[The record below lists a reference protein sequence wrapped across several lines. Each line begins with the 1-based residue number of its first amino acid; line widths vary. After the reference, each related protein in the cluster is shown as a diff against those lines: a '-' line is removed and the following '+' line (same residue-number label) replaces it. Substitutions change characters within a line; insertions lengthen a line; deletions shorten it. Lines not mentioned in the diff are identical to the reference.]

1 MTAVLRR
8 KLYAKRRVFF
18 IFAHS
23 NKVDYIH
30 LGCFIENYQI
40 DILGMKRGFLLRT
53 GLVLL
58 SAWMAVGTAAF
69 AQETHQVLKVTLD
82 DAIKVALSD
91 NPTIKVAEQQIEIKK
106 VSKDEAWQALLPSV
120 DFNGT
125 VQYTVLAAVMKLNG
139 MEFKM
144 GQDNTSTWNGQFQ
157 ISLPV
162 FAPTVYATMN
172 LTKTDLDNAVEQSRS
187 SKLDLVNQVTKAYY
201 QVILA
206 QDSYDVLCRSYE
218 QAEKNYNVVKSLYE
232 LGGTS
237 EYDKIS
243 AEVQLRSLNPSVI
256 QTRNAVTMAKL
267 QLMVLMGVDP
277 ETEIEIEGSL
287 EDYENQLYNEALGAG
302 GYSLANN
309 TNMRQLKLSEKMLNQ
324 NLHMQKMNFLPTLA
338 LSGTYAFQSLYNDNW
353 NVFDYT
359 WAKSSSLV
367 LSFSVP
373 IFRMSNF
380 TKLRSTKLQ
389 ISQLSENMDYTEKQ
403 LNMQVRSYVDNMKAN
418 AEQVASN
425 REAIEQAEKGREIA
439 SKRYEIGKGT
449 ILELNNSE
457 VSLTQ
462 AKLTYS
468 QSIYNYLAAKAD
480 LDKVLGNEEKIRGNK

>member
-1 MTAVLRR
+1 
-8 KLYAKRRVFF
+8 
-18 IFAHS
+18 
-23 NKVDYIH
+23 
-30 LGCFIENYQI
+30 
-40 DILGMKRGFLLRT
+40 MKRGFIVKA
-53 GLVLL
+53 GLMFV
-58 SAWMAVGTAAF
+58 SVWMAVGTAVMAQDLGPSGAF
-69 AQETHQVLKVTLD
+69 KVTLD
-82 DAIKVALSD
+82 DAIRVALTD
-91 NPTIKVAEQQIEIKK
+91 NPTIKVAEQQIEVKK
-106 VSKDEAWQALLPSV
+106 ISKDEAWQALLPSV
-120 DFNGT
+120 DFSGT
-125 VQYTVLAAVMKLNG
+125 IQYTVLAAVMKLNG

-157 ISLPV
+157 VSLPV

-206 QDSYDVLCRSYE
+206 QDSYDVLCKSLE
-218 QAEKNYNVVKSLYE
+218 QAQRNFDVVKSLYE

-243 AEVQLRSLNPSVI
+243 AEVQLRSLNPTVI
-256 QTRNAVTMAKL
+256 QARNAVTLAKL
-267 QLMVLMGVDP
+267 QLMLLMGIDP
-277 ETEIEIEGSL
+277 ETEITVEGSL
-287 EDYENQLYNEALGAG
+287 EDYEDRLYGEALGSG
-302 GYSLANN
+302 GNYSLENN
-309 TNMRQLKLSEKMLNQ
+309 TNMRQLRMNETMLNQ
-324 NLHMQKMNFLPTLA
+324 TLRVQKMNFLPTMALA
-338 LSGTYAFQSLYNDNW
+338 GTYSMQSLYNDNW
-353 NVFDYT
+353 NVFDYS
-359 WAKSSSLV
+359 WAKSSSIV
-367 LSFSVP
+367 LSLSLP
-373 IFRMSNF
+373 IFRMGNF

-389 ISQLSENMDYTEKQ
+389 ISQLNENIGYTEKQ

-480 LDKVLGNEEKIRGNK
+480 LDKVLGDDAMIPDVK

>member
-1 MTAVLRR
+1 M
-8 KLYAKRRVFF
+8 
-18 IFAHS
+18 
-23 NKVDYIH
+23 DYIY
-30 LGCFIENYQI
+30 LVKQEYTQIE
-40 DILGMKRGFLLRT
+40 ILGMKRGFLLRT
-53 GLVLL
+53 GLVILTAL
-58 SAWMAVGTAAF
+58 MAVGTAVM
-69 AQETHQVLKVTLD
+69 AQETGQVLKVTLD
-82 DAIKVALSD
+82 DAINVALSD
-91 NPTIKVAEQQIEIKK
+91 NPTIKVAEQQIEVKK
-106 VSKDEAWQALLPSV
+106 ISKSEAWQSLLPSL

-172 LTKTDLDNAVEQSRS
+172 LTETDLANAYEQSRS

-206 QDSYDVLCRSYE
+206 QDSYDVLCKSFE
-218 QAEKNYNVVKSLYE
+218 QAQKNFNVVNSLYE

-243 AEVQLRSLNPSVI
+243 AEVQLRSLNPTVI
-256 QTRNAVTMAKL
+256 QARNAVTMAKL

-277 ETEIEIEGSL
+277 ETEIVIEGSL
-287 EDYENQLYNEALGAG
+287 EDYEDQLYVEALGAG
-302 GYSLANN
+302 SYSLADN
-309 TNMRQLKLSEKMLNQ
+309 TNMRQLKLNETMLNQ
-324 NLHMQKMNFLPTLA
+324 SLRVQKMNFLPTMA

-353 NVFDYT
+353 NVFDYN
-359 WAKSSSLV
+359 WVKSSSIV
-367 LSFSVP
+367 LSMSIP
-373 IFRMSNF
+373 IFRMGNF

-389 ISQLSENMDYTEKQ
+389 ISQLSENIGYTEKQ

>member
-1 MTAVLRR
+1 
-8 KLYAKRRVFF
+8 
-18 IFAHS
+18 
-23 NKVDYIH
+23 
-30 LGCFIENYQI
+30 
-40 DILGMKRGFLLRT
+40 MKRGFLLRT
-53 GLVLL
+53 GLVILTAL
-58 SAWMAVGTAAF
+58 MAVGTAVM
-69 AQETHQVLKVTLD
+69 AQETGQVLKVTLD
-82 DAIKVALSD
+82 DAINVALSD
-91 NPTIKVAEQQIEIKK
+91 NPTIKVAEQQIEVKK
-106 VSKDEAWQALLPSV
+106 ISKSEAWQSLLPSL

-172 LTKTDLDNAVEQSRS
+172 LTETDLANAFEQSRS

-206 QDSYDVLCRSYE
+206 QDSYDVLCKSFE
-218 QAEKNYNVVKSLYE
+218 QAQKNFNVVNSLYE

-243 AEVQLRSLNPSVI
+243 AEVQLRSLNPTVI
-256 QTRNAVTMAKL
+256 QARNAVTMAKL

-277 ETEIEIEGSL
+277 ETEIVIEGSL
-287 EDYENQLYNEALGAG
+287 EDYEDQLYVEALGAG
-302 GYSLANN
+302 SYSLADN
-309 TNMRQLKLSEKMLNQ
+309 TNMRQLKLNETMLNQ
-324 NLHMQKMNFLPTLA
+324 SLRVQKMNFLPTMA

-353 NVFDYT
+353 NVFDYN
-359 WAKSSSLV
+359 WVKSSSIV
-367 LSFSVP
+367 LSMSIP
-373 IFRMSNF
+373 IFRMGNF

-389 ISQLSENMDYTEKQ
+389 ISQLSENIGYTEKQ
-403 LNMQVRSYVDNMKAN
+403 LGMQVRSYVDNMKAN

>member
-1 MTAVLRR
+1 
-8 KLYAKRRVFF
+8 
-18 IFAHS
+18 
-23 NKVDYIH
+23 
-30 LGCFIENYQI
+30 
-40 DILGMKRGFLLRT
+40 MKRGILRKT
-53 GLVLL
+53 GILF
-58 SAWMAVGTAAF
+58 AVAFVTGVAVNAQTAGTNA
-69 AQETHQVLKVTLD
+69 VLKLTLD
-82 DAIKVALSD
+82 DALNIALSD
-91 NPTIKVAEQQIEIKK
+91 NPTIKVAEQQIEVKK
-106 VSKDEAWQALLPSV
+106 ISKDEAWQTLLPSA
-120 DFNGT
+120 DFSGT
-125 VQYTVLAAVMKLNG
+125 VQYTLLAALMKLNG

-144 GQDNTSTWNGQFQ
+144 GQDNTSTWNGQIQ
-157 ISLPV
+157 ISMPI

-172 LTKTDLDNAVEQSRS
+172 MTKTDLINAIEQSRS

-206 QDSYDVLCRSYE
+206 QDSYDVLCKSLE
-218 QAEKNYNVVKSLYE
+218 QAQKNFDVVKSLYE

-243 AEVQLRSLNPSVI
+243 AEVQLRSLNPTVI
-256 QTRNAVTMAKL
+256 QARNAVSLAKL

-277 ETEIEIEGSL
+277 ETEIVVEGSL
-287 EDYENQLYNEALGAG
+287 EDYEDLLYGEALQAG

-309 TNMRQLKLSEKMLNQ
+309 TNMRQLKLNETMLNQ
-324 NLHMQKMNFLPTLA
+324 TLHMQKMNFLPTLSLA
-338 LSGTYAFQSLYNDNW
+338 GTYSFQSLYNDNW

-359 WAKSSSLV
+359 WAKSSSIV
-367 LSFSVP
+367 LSLSVP
-373 IFRMSNF
+373 IFRIGNF
-380 TKLRSTKLQ
+380 TKLRSTRLQ
-389 ISQLSENMDYTEKQ
+389 ISQLNENIGYTEKQ
-403 LNMQVRSYVDNMKAN
+403 LNMQVRSYVDNMKAS

-425 REAIEQAEKGREIA
+425 HEAIEQAEKGREIA

-480 LDKVLGNEEKIRGNK
+480 LDKVLGNDENIKVKK

>member
-1 MTAVLRR
+1 
-8 KLYAKRRVFF
+8 
-18 IFAHS
+18 
-23 NKVDYIH
+23 
-30 LGCFIENYQI
+30 
-40 DILGMKRGFLLRT
+40 MKRVVLTGIGYLLAAIGGVNT
-53 GLVLL
+53 VYAQAAGN
-58 SAWMAVGTAAF
+58 GT
-69 AQETHQVLKVTLD
+69 ELKITLD
-82 DAIKVALSD
+82 DALRIALNE
-91 NPTIKVAEQQIEIKK
+91 NPTVKVAEQQIEVKK

-120 DFNGT
+120 DFSGT
-125 VQYTVLAAVMKLNG
+125 IQYTVLAAVMKLNG

-157 ISLPV
+157 VSLPV

-172 LTKTDLDNAVEQSRS
+172 LNKTDLDNAVEQSRS

-206 QDSYDVLCRSYE
+206 QDSYDVLCKSLE
-218 QAEKNYNVVKSLYE
+218 QAQRNFDVVKSLYE

-243 AEVQLRSLNPSVI
+243 AEVQLRSLNPTVI
-256 QTRNAVTMAKL
+256 QARNAVTLAKL
-267 QLMVLMGVDP
+267 QLILLMGIDP
-277 ETEIEIEGSL
+277 DTDITVEGSL
-287 EDYENQLYNEALGAG
+287 EDYEDRLYGEALGSG
-302 GYSLANN
+302 GNYSLEDN
-309 TNMRQLKLSEKMLNQ
+309 TNLRQLRLNETMLNQ
-324 NLHMQKMNFLPTLA
+324 TLRVQKMNFLPTLA
-338 LSGTYAFQSLYNDNW
+338 LAGTYSMQSLYNDNW
-353 NVFDYT
+353 NVFDYS
-359 WAKSSSLV
+359 WAKSSSIV
-367 LSFSVP
+367 LSLSLP
-373 IFRMSNF
+373 IFRMGNF

-389 ISQLSENMDYTEKQ
+389 ISQLNENIGYTEKQ

-480 LDKVLGNEEKIRGNK
+480 LDKVLGDDALIPAVK

>member
-1 MTAVLRR
+1 
-8 KLYAKRRVFF
+8 
-18 IFAHS
+18 
-23 NKVDYIH
+23 
-30 LGCFIENYQI
+30 
-40 DILGMKRGFLLRT
+40 MKRGILRKT
-53 GLVLL
+53 GILF
-58 SAWMAVGTAAF
+58 AVAFVTGVAVNAQTAGTNA
-69 AQETHQVLKVTLD
+69 VLKLTLD
-82 DAIKVALSD
+82 DALNIALSD
-91 NPTIKVAEQQIEIKK
+91 NPTIKVAEQQIEVKK
-106 VSKDEAWQALLPSV
+106 ISKDEAWQTLLPSA
-120 DFNGT
+120 DFSGT
-125 VQYTVLAAVMKLNG
+125 VQYTLLAALMKLNG

-144 GQDNTSTWNGQFQ
+144 GQDNTSTWNGQIQ
-157 ISLPV
+157 ISMPI

-172 LTKTDLDNAVEQSRS
+172 MTKTDLINAIEQSRS

-206 QDSYDVLCRSYE
+206 QDSYDVLCKSLE
-218 QAEKNYNVVKSLYE
+218 QAQKNFDVVKSLYE

-243 AEVQLRSLNPSVI
+243 AEVQLRSLNPTVI
-256 QTRNAVTMAKL
+256 QARNAVSLAKL

-277 ETEIEIEGSL
+277 ETEIVVEGSL
-287 EDYENQLYNEALGAG
+287 EDYEDLLYGEALQAG

-309 TNMRQLKLSEKMLNQ
+309 TNMRQLKLNETMLNQ
-324 NLHMQKMNFLPTLA
+324 TLHMQRMNFLPTLSLA
-338 LSGTYAFQSLYNDNW
+338 GTYSFQSLYNDNW

-359 WAKSSSLV
+359 WAKSSSIV
-367 LSFSVP
+367 LSLSVP
-373 IFRMSNF
+373 IFRIGNF
-380 TKLRSTKLQ
+380 TKLRSTRLQ
-389 ISQLSENMDYTEKQ
+389 ISQLNENIGYTEKQ
-403 LNMQVRSYVDNMKAN
+403 LNMQVRSYVDNMKAS

-425 REAIEQAEKGREIA
+425 HEAIEQAEKGREIA

-480 LDKVLGNEEKIRGNK
+480 LDKVLGNEEKLQVKK

>member
-1 MTAVLRR
+1 
-8 KLYAKRRVFF
+8 
-18 IFAHS
+18 
-23 NKVDYIH
+23 
-30 LGCFIENYQI
+30 
-40 DILGMKRGFLLRT
+40 
-53 GLVLL
+53 
-58 SAWMAVGTAAF
+58 
-69 AQETHQVLKVTLD
+69 
-82 DAIKVALSD
+82 
-91 NPTIKVAEQQIEIKK
+91 
-106 VSKDEAWQALLPSV
+106 
-120 DFNGT
+120 
-125 VQYTVLAAVMKLNG
+125 VMKLNG

-157 ISLPV
+157 VSLPV

-206 QDSYDVLCRSYE
+206 QDSYDVLCKSLD
-218 QAEKNYNVVKSLYE
+218 QAQRNFDVVKSLYE

-243 AEVQLRSLNPSVI
+243 AEVQLRSLNPTVI
-256 QTRNAVTMAKL
+256 QARNAVTLAKL
-267 QLMVLMGVDP
+267 QLILLMGIDP
-277 ETEIEIEGSL
+277 DTDITVEGSL
-287 EDYENQLYNEALGAG
+287 EDYEDRLYGEALGSG
-302 GYSLANN
+302 GNYSLENN
-309 TNMRQLKLSEKMLNQ
+309 TNMRQLRLNETMLNQ
-324 NLHMQKMNFLPTLA
+324 TLRVQKMNFLPTMALA
-338 LSGTYAFQSLYNDNW
+338 GTYSMQSLYNDNW
-353 NVFDYT
+353 NVFDYS
-359 WAKSSSLV
+359 WAKSSSIV
-367 LSFSVP
+367 LSLSLP
-373 IFRMSNF
+373 IFRMGNF

-389 ISQLSENMDYTEKQ
+389 ISQLNENIGYTEKQ

-480 LDKVLGNEEKIRGNK
+480 LDKVLGDDALIPAVK

>member
-1 MTAVLRR
+1 
-8 KLYAKRRVFF
+8 
-18 IFAHS
+18 
-23 NKVDYIH
+23 
-30 LGCFIENYQI
+30 
-40 DILGMKRGFLLRT
+40 MKRGFFSKAGLLI
-53 GLVLL
+53 LAAVL
-58 SAWMAVGTAAF
+58 WGQTVY
-69 AQETHQVLKVTLD
+69 AQEADENTAIKITLD
-82 DAIKVALSD
+82 DALRAALSD
-91 NPTIKVAEQQIEIKK
+91 NPTIKVAEQQIELKK
-106 VSKDEAWQALLPSV
+106 VSKDEAWQALLPSA

-172 LTKTDLDNAVEQSRS
+172 LTKSDLDNAVEQSRS

-218 QAEKNYNVVKSLYE
+218 QAEKNFNVVKSLYD

-243 AEVQLRSLNPSVI
+243 AEVQLRSLNPTVI
-256 QTRNAVTMAKL
+256 QARNAVTMSKL

-277 ETEIEIEGSL
+277 TTDIIVEGSL
-287 EDYENQLYNEALGAG
+287 EDYEDQLYTEALGAG
-302 GYSLANN
+302 SYSLENN

-324 NLHMQKMNFLPTLA
+324 SLRVQKMNFLPTMA

-373 IFRMSNF
+373 IFRMGNF

-389 ISQLSENMDYTEKQ
+389 ISQLNENMNYTEKQ

-425 REAIEQAEKGREIA
+425 HEAIEQAEKGREIA

-480 LDKVLGNEEKIRGNK
+480 LDKVLGNDEMIQAATDK

>member
-1 MTAVLRR
+1 
-8 KLYAKRRVFF
+8 
-18 IFAHS
+18 
-23 NKVDYIH
+23 
-30 LGCFIENYQI
+30 
-40 DILGMKRGFLLRT
+40 MKRGILRKT
-53 GLVLL
+53 GILF
-58 SAWMAVGTAAF
+58 AVAFVTGVAVNAQTAGTNA
-69 AQETHQVLKVTLD
+69 VLKLTLD
-82 DAIKVALSD
+82 DALNIALSD
-91 NPTIKVAEQQIEIKK
+91 NPTIKVAEQQIEVKK
-106 VSKDEAWQALLPSV
+106 ISKDEAWQTLLPSA
-120 DFNGT
+120 DFSGT
-125 VQYTVLAAVMKLNG
+125 VQYTLLAALMKLNG

-144 GQDNTSTWNGQFQ
+144 GQDNTSTWNGQIQ
-157 ISLPV
+157 ISMPI

-172 LTKTDLDNAVEQSRS
+172 MTKTDLINAIEQSRS

-206 QDSYDVLCRSYE
+206 QDSYDVLCKSLE
-218 QAEKNYNVVKSLYE
+218 QAQKNFDVVKSLYE

-243 AEVQLRSLNPSVI
+243 AEVQLRSLNPTVI
-256 QTRNAVTMAKL
+256 QARNAVSLAKL

-277 ETEIEIEGSL
+277 ETEIVVEGSL
-287 EDYENQLYNEALGAG
+287 EDYEDLLYGEALQAG

-309 TNMRQLKLSEKMLNQ
+309 TNMRQLKLNETMLNQ
-324 NLHMQKMNFLPTLA
+324 TLHMQKMNFLPTLSLA
-338 LSGTYAFQSLYNDNW
+338 GTYSFQSLYNDNW

-359 WAKSSSLV
+359 WAKSSSIV
-367 LSFSVP
+367 LSLSVP
-373 IFRMSNF
+373 IFRIGNF
-380 TKLRSTKLQ
+380 TKLRSTRLQ
-389 ISQLSENMDYTEKQ
+389 ISQLNENIGYTEKQ
-403 LNMQVRSYVDNMKAN
+403 LNMQVRSYVDNMKAS

-425 REAIEQAEKGREIA
+425 HEAIEQAEKGREIA

-480 LDKVLGNEEKIRGNK
+480 LDKVLGNEEKIQVKK

>member
-1 MTAVLRR
+1 
-8 KLYAKRRVFF
+8 
-18 IFAHS
+18 
-23 NKVDYIH
+23 
-30 LGCFIENYQI
+30 
-40 DILGMKRGFLLRT
+40 MKRGFLLRT
-53 GLVLL
+53 GLVILTAL
-58 SAWMAVGTAAF
+58 MAVGTAVM
-69 AQETHQVLKVTLD
+69 AQETGQVLKVTLD
-82 DAIKVALSD
+82 DAMNVALSD
-91 NPTIKVAEQQIEIKK
+91 NPTIKVAEQQIEVKK
-106 VSKDEAWQALLPSV
+106 ISKDEAWQSLLPSL

-172 LTKTDLDNAVEQSRS
+172 LTETDLANAFEQSRS

-206 QDSYDVLCRSYE
+206 QDSYDVLCKSFE
-218 QAEKNYNVVKSLYE
+218 QAQKNFNVVNSLYE

-243 AEVQLRSLNPSVI
+243 AEVQLRSLNPTVI
-256 QTRNAVTMAKL
+256 QARNAVTMAKL

-277 ETEIEIEGSL
+277 ETEIVIEGSL
-287 EDYENQLYNEALGAG
+287 EDYEDQLYVEALGAG
-302 GYSLANN
+302 SYSLADN
-309 TNMRQLKLSEKMLNQ
+309 TNMRQLKLNETMLNQ
-324 NLHMQKMNFLPTLA
+324 SLRVQKMNFLPTMA

-353 NVFDYT
+353 NVFDYN
-359 WAKSSSLV
+359 WVKSSSIV
-367 LSFSVP
+367 LSMSIP
-373 IFRMSNF
+373 IFRMGNF

-389 ISQLSENMDYTEKQ
+389 ISQLSENIGYTEKQ
-403 LNMQVRSYVDNMKAN
+403 LGMQVRSYVDNMKAN